1 MVVCGLRTRASH
13 PLRLAPAHAQA
24 VWVIVG
30 RGRAGHR
37 LKLEA
42 LTVRPL
48 GVDALGLDTGDGSEY
63 ATHTHYRNR
72 TSLYGAGVAGWRNGQ
87 PRARAGS

>member
-1 MVVCGLRTRASH
+1 MHVGHDTPPPPQLGPALT
-13 PLRLAPAHAQA
+13 LAAR
-24 VWVIVG
+24 VRIG